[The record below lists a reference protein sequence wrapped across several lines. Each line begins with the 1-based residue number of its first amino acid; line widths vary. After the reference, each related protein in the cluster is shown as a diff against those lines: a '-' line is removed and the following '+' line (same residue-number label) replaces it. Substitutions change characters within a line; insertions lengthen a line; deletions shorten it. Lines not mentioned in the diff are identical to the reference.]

1 MTVRDTS
8 SEYYTVR
15 RGKTKDI
22 YDLGEELLIYFSDR
36 VSAFDVILPTTIPKK
51 GEHLLK
57 LTVFWMKKSKNIFPN
72 HMVEVVDNR
81 RLKVLKA
88 KRIDIEWIAR
98 KYLYGSAWRMYSESK
113 KVICGIKLPNGLRK
127 AEELPEPIVTP
138 TTKSDTGH
146 DKEISKEEAINA
158 GIIDA
163 KTWNELEDASLRL
176 YEFYEAEAK
185 KKNLIIADVKLEFG
199 FYKNELIQIDEAPNH
214 DTARIW
220 PLKYYEVGKNQED
233 YCLDKEY
240 LREYLR
246 RIGFNGT
253 STPPKLPEA
262 VVNEVAKR
270 CAGAYKVIAEG
281 ADVDSLGLVSLER
294 LIQVIRGEK

>member
-1 MTVRDTS
+1 MIASNTS
-8 SEYYTVR
+8 SKYVIR
-15 RGKTKDI
+15 KGKTKDI
-22 YDLGEELLIYFSDR
+22 YDLGDELLVYFSDR
-36 VSAFDVILPTTIPKK
+36 VSAFDVVLPATIPKK
-51 GEHLLK
+51 GEYLLK
-57 LTVFWMKKSKNIFPN
+57 LTVFWMKKSRNIFPN

-81 RLKVLKA
+81 GLKVLKA
-88 KRIDIEWIAR
+88 KRIDIEWIVR
-98 KYLYGSAWRMYSESK
+98 KYLYGSFWRMYSEGK
-113 KVICGIKLPNGLRK
+113 RVLYGVKLPNGLRK

-138 TTKSDTGH
+138 TTKSDVGH
-146 DKEISKEEAINA
+146 DKEISKEDAINA

-163 KTWNELEDASLRL
+163 ETWNELEDASLRL

-253 STPPKLPEA
+253 GTPPKLPEA
-262 VVNEVAKR
+262 VIAEVAKR

-281 ADVDSLGLVSLER
+281 ADVDGLGLVSLER
-294 LIQVIRGEK
+294 LIQASRGEK